1 MHPFSNPW
9 KHEKALKV
17 LQCFQ
22 EVKKGCILNKWV
34 KHYWTQSTVN
44 FIPSCRISECFKFN
58 KNWKM
63 KLDTQD
69 KKMKFSVGDF
79 WSKCDQVRGKLRIW
93 SYLLKKFLMEN
104 FVQWRHKK
112 QSLSRFFIDYVIFP
126 WFFWVSGPS
135 FIAIVYLLF
144 CQA

>member
-1 MHPFSNPW
+1 MRCTMHDTMHPFSNPW

-112 QSLSRFFIDYVIFP
+112 QSRFHCQDFLLTMSYFLGSFEFLVQ
-126 WFFWVSGPS
+126 VS
-135 FIAIVYLLF
+135 
-144 CQA
+144 